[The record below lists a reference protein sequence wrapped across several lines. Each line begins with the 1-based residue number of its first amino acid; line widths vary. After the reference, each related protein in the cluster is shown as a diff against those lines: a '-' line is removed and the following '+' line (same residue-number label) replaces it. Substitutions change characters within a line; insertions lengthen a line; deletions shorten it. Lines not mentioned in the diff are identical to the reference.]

1 MFRDSLRPRPGRSTD
16 KTMTKLLHRKIG
28 AALPHAASGR
38 GVTIADAAGRSYI
51 DGSGGAAVSCLGHD
65 HPEVLAAMKEQ
76 LDRISYAHTSFFTTA
91 PAEELAERLTALA
104 PDPLNWLYL
113 VSGGSEAVEA
123 ALKMARQY
131 YVEIG
136 QPERRHIIARRQSYH
151 GNTIGALAAGGNAM
165 RRVQFQPIL
174 PETHHVSPCYPY
186 RDQRPEETPEVYAA
200 RLAEE
205 LEQKIEELGGDQVMA
220 FVAEPVVG
228 ATLGAVPPVADYFQ
242 RIRAIC
248 DRHGILLIFD
258 EVMCGMGRTG
268 SLFAF
273 EQEGVV
279 PDIVTIAKG
288 LGGGYQPVGGVL
300 LSQEIYEAFRDGSGL
315 FQHGHTYIGHP
326 IAAAAANKVV
336 EIITRPGLMAQVNR
350 LGAHLQAGLDA
361 ALGQSPHVG
370 DIRGRGLFRG
380 IEIVADRD
388 SKTPFDPARK
398 IHARIKAEA
407 MAEGLLCY
415 PMGGTIDGVHGDH
428 VLLAPP
434 YVCTEAEIDQIT
446 DRLARAIRRVTEG

>member
-1 MFRDSLRPRPGRSTD
+1 
-16 KTMTKLLHRKIG
+16 MTKLLHRKIG
-28 AALPHAASGR
+28 AALPHAVSGR

-76 LDRISYAHTSFFTTA
+76 MDRISYAHTSFFTTA

-315 FQHGHTYIGHP
+315 FQHGHTYVGHP

-336 EIITRPGLMAQVNR
+336 EIITRPGLIAQVNR

>member
-1 MFRDSLRPRPGRSTD
+1 
-16 KTMTKLLHRKIG
+16 MTRLLHRKIG
-28 AALPHAASGR
+28 SPPPHAVTGR
-38 GVTIADAAGRSYI
+38 GVSITDHTGRSYI

-65 HPEVLAAMKEQ
+65 HPEVLAAMKAQ
-76 LDRISYAHTSFFTTA
+76 MDRISYAHTSFFTTD
-91 PAEELAERLTALA
+91 PAEELAERLTDLA
-104 PDPLNWLYL
+104 PEPLNYLYM

-131 YVEIG
+131 FVEIG
-136 QPERRHIIARRQSYH
+136 QPQRRHIIARRQSYH
-151 GNTIGALAAGGNAM
+151 GNTIGALATGGNAM
-165 RRVQFQPIL
+165 RRVQFQPLL
-174 PETHHVSPCYPY
+174 PETHHVAPCYPY
-186 RDQRPEETPEVYAA
+186 RDQRPNETPEAYAA

-205 LEQKIEELGGDQVMA
+205 LEQKIAELGGDRVMA

-248 DRHGILLIFD
+248 DRHGILLILD

-273 EQEGVV
+273 EQEGIV

-288 LGGGYQPVGGVL
+288 MGGGYQPVGGVL
-300 LSQEIYEAFRDGSGL
+300 LSQQIYEAFRDGSGL

-336 EIITRPGLMAQVNR
+336 EIIARPGLMDQVNH
-350 LGAHLQAGLDA
+350 LGNRLQAGLDA
-361 ALGQSPHVG
+361 ALGQCAHVG

-380 IEIVADRD
+380 IEIVADKD
-388 SKTPFDPARK
+388 SRTPFDPTLK

-407 MAEGLLCY
+407 MAQGLLCY

-434 YVCTEAEIDQIT
+434 YVCTEGEIDQIV
-446 DRLARAIRRVTEG
+446 DRVSRAILNVTKA

>member
-1 MFRDSLRPRPGRSTD
+1 
-16 KTMTKLLHRKIG
+16 MTKLLHRKIG
-28 AALPHAASGR
+28 AALPHAVSGR

-76 LDRISYAHTSFFTTA
+76 MDRISYAHTSFFTTA

-165 RRVQFQPIL
+165 RRMQFQPIL

-300 LSQEIYEAFRDGSGL
+300 LSQQIYEAFRDGSGL

-434 YVCTEAEIDQIT
+434 YVCTEAEIDKIT

>member
-1 MFRDSLRPRPGRSTD
+1 
-16 KTMTKLLHRKIG
+16 MTRLLHRKIG
-28 AALPHAASGR
+28 ASLSRAVSGQ
-38 GVTIADAAGRSYI
+38 GVTITDAAGRRYI

-65 HPEVLAAMKEQ
+65 HPEVLEAMVEQ
-76 LDRISYAHTSFFTTA
+76 IGRLSYAHTSFFTTDA
-91 PAEELAERLTALA
+91 AEELAERLTALA
-104 PDPLNWLYL
+104 PDPLNYLYM

-136 QPERRHIIARRQSYH
+136 QPQRRHIIARRQSYH
-151 GNTIGALAAGGNAM
+151 GNTIGALATGGNAM

-174 PETHHVSPCYPY
+174 PETHHVAPCYAY
-186 RDQRPEETPEVYAA
+186 RDQREGEAPEAYAA
-200 RLAEE
+200 RLAAE
-205 LEQKIEELGGDQVMA
+205 LEQKIDELGGDQVMA

-228 ATLGAVPPVADYFQ
+228 ATLGAVPAVADYFR
-242 RIRAIC
+242 RIRALC
-248 DRHGILLIFD
+248 DRHGILLILD

-273 EQEGVV
+273 EQEGIV
-279 PDIVTIAKG
+279 PDLVTIAKG

-300 LSQEIYEAFRDGSGL
+300 LSQQVFEAFRDGSGL

-326 IAAAAANKVV
+326 VAAAAANKVV
-336 EIITRPGLMAQVNR
+336 EVISRPGMMERVNR
-350 LGAHLQAGLDA
+350 LGDRLQAGLDA
-361 ALGQSPHVG
+361 ALGQSPYVG

-380 IEIVADRD
+380 IEIVADKD

-415 PMGGTIDGVHGDH
+415 PMGGTIDGVNGDH

-434 YVCTEAEIDQIT
+434 YICTEGEIDQIT
-446 DRLARAIRRVTEG
+446 ERLSRAIRRVTEA